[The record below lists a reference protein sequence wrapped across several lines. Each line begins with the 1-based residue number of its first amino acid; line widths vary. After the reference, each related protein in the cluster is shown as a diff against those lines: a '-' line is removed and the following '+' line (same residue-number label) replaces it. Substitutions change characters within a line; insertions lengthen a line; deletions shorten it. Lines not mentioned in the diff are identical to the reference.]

1 MGESSMILVDC
12 TTRNYKI
19 EFEREDGE
27 KIDLEIGNLLKDSVR
42 FKMGLKKF
50 DFFLWDEFL
59 VLWVCFNVRVYG
71 GEREKIVYKI
81 FLAFMFSMKPNW
93 GLNFR

>member
-1 MGESSMILVDC
+1 MGESSMNLVDC

-27 KIDLEIGNLLKDSVR
+27 EIDQEIGNLLKDSVR
-42 FKMGLKKF
+42 FQMGLKKF

-59 VLWVCFNVRVYG
+59 V
-71 GEREKIVYKI
+71 
-81 FLAFMFSMKPNW
+81 
-93 GLNFR
+93 